1 MQVQLKLKEDFRKKQ
16 AHLKII
22 ITKVAKIQTTETKN
36 HLTLFQC
43 RDKSIALL
51 TGQLKHQKGK
61 AYDFIILISN
71 FVRCWHENLLER
83 RFVLQMA
90 ILLKELCIWK
100 NEFLYFNV
108 ICRNISKCVK

>member
-1 MQVQLKLKEDFRKKQ
+1 MQVQLKLKEDFRKNQ
-16 AHLKII
+16 THLKII

-43 RDKSIALL
+43 CDKSTALL

-71 FVRCWHENLLER
+71 FVQCWHENLLER

-90 ILLKELCIWK
+90 ILKKKTCVYGRM
-100 NEFLYFNV
+100 NSYFLM
-108 ICRNISKCVK
+108 